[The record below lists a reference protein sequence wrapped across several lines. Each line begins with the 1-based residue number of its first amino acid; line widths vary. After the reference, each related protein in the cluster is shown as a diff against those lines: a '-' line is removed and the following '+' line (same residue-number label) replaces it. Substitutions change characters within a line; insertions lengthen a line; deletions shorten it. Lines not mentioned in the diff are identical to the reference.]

1 MIDAGVGL
9 AVLGIGAPITAAIIK
24 MVPPRN
30 ILNRDYIKK
39 DLCKERSGG
48 MKEDIKEIK
57 ATVNKIFDK
66 LEARQ

>member
-9 AVLGIGAPITAAIIK
+9 AVLGISAPITAAIIK
-24 MVPPRN
+24 FIPSTNNKYMT
-30 ILNRDYIKK
+30 KE
-39 DLCKERSGG
+39 LCDERSGG

-57 ATVNKIFDK
+57 TTVNKIFDK